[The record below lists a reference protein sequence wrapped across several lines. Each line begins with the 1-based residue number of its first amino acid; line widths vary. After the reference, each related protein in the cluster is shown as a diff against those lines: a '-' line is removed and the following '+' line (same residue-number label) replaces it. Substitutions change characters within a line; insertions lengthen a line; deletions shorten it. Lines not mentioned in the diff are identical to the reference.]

1 VFISE
6 NNNHLQ
12 KDKKKR
18 RGKIAEY
25 VHECKNIPVPTR
37 HSRTALEPPLGSLT
51 RERSHPIA
59 PSQLP
64 ARLDPDPAACP
75 FLPPSYSFLRS
86 FAHPSAPRHL
96 LAPDSSPLSSF
107 LPRVGFLFFLSVVSN
122 PSLHSNGSSVVDPHS
137 YSLLYARLISVIS
150 PLSDTFSLPLVRFV
164 SDKTWGGFGFN
175 RALWIRPG
183 AATLCGVACRTVVLA
198 WID

>member
-1 VFISE
+1 
-6 NNNHLQ
+6 
-12 KDKKKR
+12 
-18 RGKIAEY
+18 
-25 VHECKNIPVPTR
+25 
-37 HSRTALEPPLGSLT
+37 
-51 RERSHPIA
+51 
-59 PSQLP
+59 
-64 ARLDPDPAACP
+64 
-75 FLPPSYSFLRS
+75 
-86 FAHPSAPRHL
+86 
-96 LAPDSSPLSSF
+96 
-107 LPRVGFLFFLSVVSN
+107 VGFLFFLSVVSN